1 MNVLIKQML
10 RAAQR
15 PSLSLSAHR
24 KKAAWVPSA
33 SRLNSWTVHSFG
45 SRSAGGSLW
54 CKLITLPVKFFFFSC
69 LSFIF
74 LSMTGHLWCHAS
86 TGWAF
91 LRHRSWCHRLSDLVY
106 RTPGTFCDIN
116 EIPSGKDSD
125 EREQPQAMCLKDKRV
140 GCRVVALPCRTRLG
154 GADITMLRARNVA
167 FMCNCSHTHTRA
179 CYVLSRV

>member
-1 MNVLIKQML
+1 MGAISVQTEFLDGTQFWLEKRWWQSVVQTNH
-10 RAAQR
+10 
-15 PSLSLSAHR
+15 PSSE
-24 KKAAWVPSA
+24 V
-33 SRLNSWTVHSFG
+33 
-45 SRSAGGSLW
+45 
-54 CKLITLPVKFFFFSC
+54 FFFSC